1 MDISTGICYNVW
13 KLKSVS
19 EAETIIMRLE
29 VKNVGFIYQTPETEK
44 EALKDLSFQIEDGEF
59 VSLVGPSGCGKSTVL
74 SIIAGLQKPTSGEVL
89 LSGQQIN
96 GPSRDVGY
104 MPQKDQLFGWRNIWS
119 NVTLGLEI
127 QKKDASYYEK
137 AEMLMSKY
145 GLHDVKQMAP
155 NQLSGGMRQRCALI
169 RTLVTDPDF
178 LLLDEPFSALDY
190 QTRVSVSIDTRSI
203 IKNEHKTALLI
214 THDISESLMLSDR
227 IIVMTKSPGKVKS
240 IHDMGS
246 LKNIPPLERMEQ
258 EDYNRLLKGIWK
270 ELDIHE

>member
-1 MDISTGICYNVW
+1 
-13 KLKSVS
+13 
-19 EAETIIMRLE
+19 MRLE
-29 VKNVGFIYQTPETEK
+29 LNSIGFIYQTPEREK

-59 VSLVGPSGCGKSTVL
+59 VSVVGPSGCGKSTVL
-74 SIIAGLQKPTSGEVL
+74 SIIAGLLKPTSGEVL

-96 GPSRDVGY
+96 GTTPEVGY

-127 QKKDASYYEK
+127 RKKDASYYEK
-137 AEMLMSKY
+137 AEKLMEKY
-145 GLHDVKQMAP
+145 GLSDVMQMTP
-155 NQLSGGMRQRCALI
+155 GQLSGGMRQRCALI
-169 RTLVTDPDF
+169 RTLVTDPEF

-203 IKNEHKTALLI
+203 IKKEHKTALLV

-227 IIVMTKSPGKVKS
+227 VIVMTPGPGRVKS
-240 IHDMGS
+240 VYELGS

-258 EDYNRLLKGIWK
+258 EGFNRYLKSIWK
-270 ELDIHE
+270 ELDIHA